1 MKNKNNLLKIEK
13 KKFLEGKNYGKIF
26 QAGILRTPFTTK

>member
-1 MKNKNNLLKIEK
+1 LKKN
-13 KKFLEGKNYGKIF
+13 KFLEGKNYGKIF